1 MCLVLQLQDMKKAL
15 NVTYLVTIAADL
27 SVKGASTEMVHI
39 CDGAEG
45 LQEMLLT
52 TDQSRYNSV
61 AMQALYA
68 DQNAEGGIRR

>member
-27 SVKGASTEMVHI
+27 SVQGASTEMVHI